1 MCGLFGAL
9 IYNQA
14 TNRQEL
20 LERIEKAQLVQAH
33 RGPDMYGHKFYDLN
47 DVTVVLAHQ
56 RLSILDLSDNGRQ
69 PMRSSG
75 CEHEIVFNGE
85 VYNYKEIAVS
95 QKMTDLRSGTDTEVI
110 LESLSGGN
118 YAEALAEFNGMWA
131 IALLDLKNQTLML
144 SRDRAGVKPLYYT
157 VRDGNLYFAS
167 EIKTLLVLSGG
178 KYRLNLGVVGKYIE
192 QSLQDDSTD
201 TFFEGIHSLESGEF
215 VVLDLNKK
223 DLNILSTSYWT
234 PFAAAKAYDYVSPE
248 SQFRSIFDD
257 AVKLRLRADV
267 PVGVTLSGGLDSS
280 LICQAVKSQ
289 LGHSDF
295 FVLSAVSPGK
305 KGDESPF
312 IDIVA
317 DHFNLDV
324 HKVDL
329 AWSVS
334 ETLALMHKATWYN
347 DAPLGSLSNV
357 AFYLLMS
364 QANKLNVK
372 VILSGQGADEILC
385 GYKKYLG
392 FYIKHLIK
400 NKKYITAAK
409 VLFSFARTGTILNQF
424 GFAEAKRY
432 LEGKGVSATSI
443 MSDAVKKQF
452 KKAPIGAIGKSLEE
466 RQWLDYKKYS
476 VPYLTHYE
484 DRMSMAFA
492 REIRLPFLDY
502 RLVEF
507 MLNAPAHLK
516 LFKGWTKYLLR
527 SAYQEFLPKSIT
539 WRKDKQGFTSPQD
552 EWLKRELKPAIES
565 YFSSSALIYKY
576 DLVDQQKLSDK
587 YKAYCAGNRNVWY
600 REIFNPLGLEVW
612 LREFEAYIRAD

>member
-1 MCGLFGAL
+1 M
-9 IYNQA
+9 
-14 TNRQEL
+14 
-20 LERIEKAQLVQAH
+20 RIEEAQRVQAH
-33 RGPDMYGHKFYDLN
+33 RGPDMHGHKIYELN

-56 RLSILDLSDNGRQ
+56 RLSILDLSDNGLQ
-69 PMRSSG
+69 PMSSSNL
-75 CEHEIVFNGE
+75 ENEIVFNGE
-85 VYNYKEIAVS
+85 VYNYKEIAAA
-95 QKMTDLRSGTDTEVI
+95 QKMSSLRSGTDTEVI

-118 YAEALAEFNGMWA
+118 YAEALAEFNGMWS
-131 IALLDLKNQTLML
+131 IVLLDTKKHTLLL
-144 SRDRAGVKPLYYT
+144 SRDRAGVKPLYHT
-157 VRDGNLYFAS
+157 VVDGNLYFAS

-178 KYRLNLGVVGKYIE
+178 KFKLNFGVVGKYIE
-192 QSLQDDSTD
+192 QSVQDDSTE
-201 TFFEGIHSLESGEF
+201 TFFEGINSFESGEF
-215 VVLDLNKK
+215 AVLDLKK
-223 DLNILSTSYWT
+223 KEVGFSSSTYWT
-234 PFAAAKAYDYVSPE
+234 PFAAIGKEKYDYNNPE
-248 SQFRSIFDD
+248 TEFRNLFED

-289 LGHSDF
+289 LGHSEF
-295 FVLSAVSPGK
+295 FVLSAVSPGR

-317 DHFNLDV
+317 DHFGLDV
-324 HKVDL
+324 TKVDL
-329 AWSVS
+329 GWSAD
-334 ETLALMHKATWYN
+334 ETLALMHKATWHN

-364 QANKLNVK
+364 QAQKLGVK

-400 NKKYITAAK
+400 DKKYLTAVK

-424 GFAEAKRY
+424 GLAEAKRY
-432 LEGKGVSATSI
+432 LEGKGVSKSTI
-443 MSDAVKKQF
+443 MSEKVINNF
-452 KKAPIGAIGKSLEE
+452 KKAPIGAIGKSLED

-484 DRMSMAFA
+484 DRMSMAFG

-507 MLNAPAHLK
+507 MLNAPENLK

-552 EWLKRELKPAIES
+552 EWLKRELKPVIES

-576 DLVDQQKLSDK
+576 DLVDQGKLAEK
-587 YKAYCAGNRNVWY
+587 YKAYCSGDRNVWY

-612 LREFEAYIRAD
+612 LREFEAYIQTE

>member
-1 MCGLFGAL
+1 MCGLFGAV
-9 IYNQA
+9 IYNKS
-14 TNRQEL
+14 TNRQQL
-20 LERIEKAQLVQAH
+20 LARIEEAQSVQAH
-33 RGPDMYGHKFYDLN
+33 RGPDMNGHKVYELN

-69 PMRSSG
+69 PMSSSNL
-75 CEHEIVFNGE
+75 ESEIVFNGE
-85 VYNYKEIAVS
+85 VYNYKEIALAK
-95 QKMTDLRSGTDTEVI
+95 KMNNLRSGTDTEVI
-110 LESLSGGN
+110 LEALSGGN
-118 YAEALAEFNGMWA
+118 YAEALAEFNGMWS
-131 IALLDLKNQTLML
+131 IALLDTNKQTLLL
-144 SRDRAGVKPLYYT
+144 SRDRAGVKPLYHT
-157 VRDGNLYFAS
+157 VVDGNLYFAS

-178 KYRLNLGVVGKYIE
+178 KFNLNLGVVGKYIE
-192 QSLQDDSTD
+192 QSVQDDTTA
-201 TFFEGIHSLESGEF
+201 TFFEGINSLESGEYA
-215 VVLDLNKK
+215 VLDLKK
-223 DLNILSTSYWT
+223 KEINISSSSYWT
-234 PFAAAKAYDYVSPE
+234 PFSAFDKSYYQNPEAK
-248 SQFRSIFDD
+248 FRELFED

-280 LICQAVKSQ
+280 LICQAVRSQ
-289 LGHSDF
+289 LGHSNF

-317 DHFNLDV
+317 DHFDLDV
-324 HKVDL
+324 SKVDL
-329 AWSVS
+329 GWSAD
-334 ETLALMHKATWYN
+334 ETLALMHKATWHN

-364 QANKLNVK
+364 QARELGVK

-392 FYIKHLIK
+392 FYIKHLVK
-400 NKKYITAAK
+400 DRKYFTALK
-409 VLFSFARTGTILNQF
+409 VLLSFARTGTVLNQF

-432 LEGKGVSATSI
+432 LEGKGVSSTTI
-443 MSDAVKKQF
+443 MSEKVISHF
-452 KKAPIGAIGKSLEE
+452 KKAPIGAIGRSLED

-484 DRMSMAFA
+484 DRMSMAFG

-507 MLNAPAHLK
+507 MLNAPANLK
-516 LFKGWTKYLLR
+516 LCKGWTKYLLR
-527 SAYQEFLPKSIT
+527 TAYEALLPKSIT

-552 EWLKRELKPAIES
+552 EWLRAELKSAVES

-576 DLVDQQKLSDK
+576 DLIDRVKLEEK
-587 YKAYCAGNRNVWY
+587 YAAYCSGDRNVWY

-612 LREFEAYIRAD
+612 LREFQAFIRTE